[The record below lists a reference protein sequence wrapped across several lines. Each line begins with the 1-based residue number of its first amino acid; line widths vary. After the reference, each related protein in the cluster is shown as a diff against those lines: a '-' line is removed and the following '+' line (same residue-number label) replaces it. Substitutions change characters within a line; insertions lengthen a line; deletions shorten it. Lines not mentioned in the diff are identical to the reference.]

1 MDVALAAV
9 PGEHMLPAGLGPQPV
24 SSAGDLFQT
33 LTHLAGMPEGSKLA
47 RHGRIEANQEI
58 VMSQGALAALVGRS
72 KPTVRRW
79 LQDLERQQL
88 ILRSAAGKATRI
100 RVQPALHATNGDARH

>member
-1 MDVALAAV
+1 
-9 PGEHMLPAGLGPQPV
+9 
-24 SSAGDLFQT
+24 
-33 LTHLAGMPEGSKLA
+33 MPEGSKLA
-47 RHGRIEANQEI
+47 EHGRIDANREI

-79 LQDLERQQL
+79 LQDLESRQL

-100 RVQPALHATNGDARH
+100 RIQPNLHATNGDARH

>member
-1 MDVALAAV
+1 
-9 PGEHMLPAGLGPQPV
+9 
-24 SSAGDLFQT
+24 
-33 LTHLAGMPEGSKLA
+33 MPEGSKLA
-47 RHGRIEANQEI
+47 EHGRIDANREI

-79 LQDLERQQL
+79 LQDLESRQL

-100 RVQPALHATNGDARH
+100 RVQPNLHPTNGDARH